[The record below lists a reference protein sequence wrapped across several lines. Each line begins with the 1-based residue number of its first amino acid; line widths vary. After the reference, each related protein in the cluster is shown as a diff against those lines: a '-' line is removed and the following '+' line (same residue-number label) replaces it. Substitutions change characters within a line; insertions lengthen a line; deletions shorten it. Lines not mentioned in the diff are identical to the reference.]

1 TNLAARWVKFFNA
14 GGIPSPAAASYA
26 HIFVENRIQDDM
38 LLDLNKEYLREM
50 GITPMGD
57 IIAIL
62 RHAKQVSE
70 QHALDKVL
78 IAETP
83 LPVPKSTSK
92 AKDKPAKV
100 TPNHTPQSRNSNNN
114 SSSGSKSTSSPAAAS
129 GSYTPPLKPARRVLP
144 EHEGKYKVTLPS
156 GTTERSKQIL
166 AKREQLYS
174 DRVSSSKKTDVFSRL
189 HKNKSEDGA
198 QEGIVSSSGESNVR
212 VHITG
217 VHKAPST
224 AKASATSSS
233 NSVFARLGGKQSLE
247 EAQQNTGLAKE
258 IKSILKNTSQP
269 GGAKRNTP
277 IVKAKN
283 IVTTASPRLPQ
294 QKVMLVH
301 KVPLKRGDD
310 SEDDSMDDVDNA
322 YVDSA
327 DMDSAASDSDAEM
340 SLPVE
345 KIVKFASTAEVREI
359 APHTAYKARGSGNFA
374 RNIKS
379 RLGMVSKLHAT
390 RKTYTLKASPTKK
403 PGVRL
408 SPVKGKAI
416 RMRSDELLLTRQDTL
431 PVHRRLGTTSPTAA
445 SSSSSSSLAAAAVAS
460 AAASSLPAQ
469 RVRQREHKPHYSV
482 PRRHSSVNAGH
493 RPRPQA
499 NSVFDRL
506 GFNNSL

>member
-1 TNLAARWVKFFNA
+1 MSKSSAARWVKFFNA

-26 HIFVENRIQDDM
+26 HIFVENRIQEDM

-62 RHAKQVSE
+62 RHSKQVSD

-78 IAETP
+78 IPETP
-83 LPVPKSTSK
+83 LSKPKAKSSVTIASK
-92 AKDKPAKV
+92 APSGK
-100 TPNHTPQSRNSNNN
+100 
-114 SSSGSKSTSSPAAAS
+114 SSSAVSIPSTGTA
-129 GSYTPPLKPARRVLP
+129 TPPTKPARRVLP

-166 AKREQLYS
+166 AKREQSVYS
-174 DRVSSSKKTDVFSRL
+174 DRVSSTKKSDVFARL
-189 HKNKSEDGA
+189 HKTKCDDDS

-212 VHITG
+212 VHVTG
-217 VHKAPST
+217 AHKTTPKVA
-224 AKASATSSS
+224 ATSSN
-233 NSVFARLGGKQSLE
+233 NSVFARLGGKQSFD
-247 EAQQNTGLAKE
+247 AVQQNTGLAKE
-258 IKSILKNTSQP
+258 IKSILKNTQGNLNRHSS
-269 GGAKRNTP
+269 A

-283 IVTTASPRLPQ
+283 TSTPVNRLPQ

-310 SEDDSMDDVDNA
+310 SDESMDDDEDDEL
-322 YVDSA
+322 DSVMSG
-327 DMDSAASDSDAEM
+327 DVSDAECQDVTI
-340 SLPVE
+340 PTE

-359 APHTAYKARGSGNFA
+359 APHASYKSRGNSNFA

-379 RLGMVSKLHAT
+379 RLGIVSKLHAV
-390 RKTYTLKASPTKK
+390 RKTYNLKASPPKK
-403 PGVRL
+403 AGARL

-416 RMRSDELLLTRQDTL
+416 RMRSDELLTRQDTL
-431 PVHRRLGTTSPTAA
+431 PVHKRLGNTATA
-445 SSSSSSSLAAAAVAS
+445 PAKLAP
-460 AAASSLPAQ
+460 LQRAQ
-469 RVRQREHKPHYSV
+469 QREQKPNYSA
-482 PRRHSSVNAGH
+482 PRRHSSMNAGS
-493 RPRPQA
+493 RPRSQP

>member
-1 TNLAARWVKFFNA
+1 MSKSSAARWVKFFNA

-26 HIFVENRIQDDM
+26 HIFVENRIQEDM

-62 RHAKQVSE
+62 RHAKQVSD
-70 QHALDKVL
+70 QNVLDKVL
-78 IAETP
+78 ISEAP
-83 LPVPKSTSK
+83 LPKTMSKTVAGAAPVPPSSK
-92 AKDKPAKV
+92 HVPPSSKHV
-100 TPNHTPQSRNSNNN
+100 
-114 SSSGSKSTSSPAAAS
+114 SSSPVAAGNANKASPP
-129 GSYTPPLKPARRVLP
+129 TKPARRVLP

-174 DRVSSSKKTDVFSRL
+174 DRVSSTKKTDVFARL
-189 HKNKSEDGA
+189 HNSKSDDDA

-217 VHKAPST
+217 VHKGSSVKVA
-224 AKASATSSS
+224 ATSSN
-233 NSVFARLGGKQSLE
+233 NSVFARLGGKQSLDLV
-247 EAQQNTGLAKE
+247 QHNTGLAKE
-258 IKSILKNTSQP
+258 IKSILKNTQGTNS
-269 GGAKRNTP
+269 GSGARRNTP

-283 IVTTASPRLPQ
+283 IATSVVRSQ

-310 SEDDSMDDVDNA
+310 SEDESMDDEDLIGA
-322 YVDSA
+322 
-327 DMDSAASDSDAEM
+327 DSDFDSEAEDCELDVDM
-340 SLPVE
+340 AAPAE

-359 APHTAYKARGSGNFA
+359 APHTPYKARGNSSFA

-379 RLGMVSKLHAT
+379 RLGLVSKLHAT
-390 RKTYTLKASPTKK
+390 RKTYNLKASPPQK
-403 PGVRL
+403 PGARL

-416 RMRSDELLLTRQDTL
+416 RMRSDELLTRQDTL
-431 PVHRRLGTTSPTAA
+431 PVHKRLGTT
-445 SSSSSSSLAAAAVAS
+445 AS
-460 AAASSLPAQ
+460 AQPPPPRTQQ
-469 RVRQREHKPHYSV
+469 RDYKPNSFA

-493 RPRPQA
+493 RPRIQA

>member
-1 TNLAARWVKFFNA
+1 MSKSSAARWVKFFNA

-62 RHAKQVSE
+62 RHAKQVSD
-70 QHALDKVL
+70 QHVLDKVL
-78 IAETP
+78 ITETP
-83 LPVPKSTSK
+83 LPKLKSKGKNIVS
-92 AKDKPAKV
+92 A
-100 TPNHTPQSRNSNNN
+100 S
-114 SSSGSKSTSSPAAAS
+114 AAS
-129 GSYTPPLKPARRVLP
+129 PSNKLISATSAACTSANKGSPPTKPARRVLP

-174 DRVSSSKKTDVFSRL
+174 DRVTSTKKTDVFARL
-189 HKNKSEDGA
+189 NKSKCDDDA
-198 QEGIVSSSGESNVR
+198 QEGIVSSSAESNVR

-217 VHKAPST
+217 VHKMSSGKVA
-224 AKASATSSS
+224 ATSSN
-233 NSVFARLGGKQSLE
+233 NSVFARLGGKQSLD
-247 EAQQNTGLAKE
+247 AVQQNTGLAKE
-258 IKSILKNTSQP
+258 IKSILKNTKGTT
-269 GGAKRNTP
+269 GGSCTKRNSS

-283 IVTTASPRLPQ
+283 TATPLARPQ

-301 KVPLKRGDD
+301 KVPLKCGDD
-310 SEDDSMDDVDNA
+310 SEDDSMDDDDLEA
-322 YVDSA
+322 
-327 DMDSAASDSDAEM
+327 DSDISSEGSESELDVEM
-340 SLPVE
+340 AAPTE

-359 APHTAYKARGSGNFA
+359 APHTPYKARGNSNFA

-390 RKTYTLKASPTKK
+390 RKTYNLKASPPKK
-403 PGVRL
+403 PGARL

-416 RMRSDELLLTRQDTL
+416 RMRSDELLTRQDTL
-431 PVHRRLGTTSPTAA
+431 PVHKRLG
-445 SSSSSSSLAAAAVAS
+445 AS
-460 AAASSLPAQ
+460 ATATQPPPPHRNQQ
-469 RVRQREHKPHYSV
+469 RDQKLQYFA
-482 PRRHSSVNAGH
+482 PRRTSSVNGGN
-493 RPRPQA
+493 RQRVQS

>member
-1 TNLAARWVKFFNA
+1 PLAARWVKFFNA

-26 HIFVENRIQDDM
+26 HIFVENRIQEDM

-62 RHAKQVSE
+62 RHSKQVSD

-78 IAETP
+78 IPETP
-83 LPVPKSTSK
+83 PPKSK
-92 AKDKPAKV
+92 AKNSIAIAAKQPSGKSAS
-100 TPNHTPQSRNSNNN
+100 TASNVLT
-114 SSSGSKSTSSPAAAS
+114 GIA
-129 GSYTPPLKPARRVLP
+129 TPPTKPARRVLP

-174 DRVSSSKKTDVFSRL
+174 DRVSSTKKSDVFARL
-189 HKNKSEDGA
+189 HKEKCDDDS
-198 QEGIVSSSGESNVR
+198 QEGIVSSTGESNVR
-212 VHITG
+212 VHVTS
-217 VHKAPST
+217 AR
-224 AKASATSSS
+224 KASTPKVAAISSN
-233 NSVFARLGGKQSLE
+233 NSVFARLGGKQSLDVV
-247 EAQQNTGLAKE
+247 QQDTGLAKE
-258 IKSILKNTSQP
+258 IKSILKNTQGNLNS
-269 GGAKRNTP
+269 GVKRNSSA

-283 IVTTASPRLPQ
+283 TSTPVNRLPQ

-310 SEDDSMDDVDNA
+310 SDDSMDDEDEE
-322 YVDSA
+322 VDS
-327 DMDSAASDSDAEM
+327 DMGSDVSDSEHQDATI
-340 SLPVE
+340 PAE

-359 APHTAYKARGSGNFA
+359 APHASYKSRGNSNFA

-379 RLGMVSKLHAT
+379 RLGIVSKLHAV
-390 RKTYTLKASPTKK
+390 RKTYNLKASPPKK
-403 PGVRL
+403 AGAHL

-416 RMRSDELLLTRQDTL
+416 RMRSDELLTRQDTL
-431 PVHRRLGTTSPTAA
+431 PVHKRLGNS
-445 SSSSSSSLAAAAVAS
+445 AS
-460 AAASSLPAQ
+460 APVSLPPLKRAPQ
-469 RVRQREHKPHYSV
+469 RDQKPNYLA
-482 PRRHSSVNAGH
+482 PRRHSSMNAGP
-493 RPRPQA
+493 RPRVQS